1 MVQDASKVKQL
12 RALHALQALTKSKAG
27 SNSIQNAFRE
37 AGGIPS
43 LVSIIQADD
52 TPRAQM
58 QADQQEARC
67 RAVEALFFL
76 TRNNADSRC
85 SHPQASNRGWQKSWE
100 SFSNRCL

>member
-1 MVQDASKVKQL
+1 MGSQAPPYIIQDTSKVKQL

-37 AGGIPS
+37 ADGIPS
-43 LVSIIQADD
+43 LVSIIQADE

-76 TRNNADSRC
+76 TRNNADSR
-85 SHPQASNRGWQKSWE
+85 
-100 SFSNRCL
+100 